1 MENTQRSL
9 PAAGHLL
16 LPGPAHHSEARASES
31 QPPSICWDLS
41 PTAEPGKNSS
51 HTWSKGETLLP
62 GTSLSTLVSC
72 EGFRELLPDQPGLHS
87 DNYEAIRIIAKL
99 LTFGGGNSHWLPE
112 LTSNLKSSN
121 GTELTGRFLPSQVG
135 WFCFGFGFRGS
146 SPLNGL
152 VVTLF

>member
-1 MENTQRSL
+1 MPLIPALGRWISEFEASL
-9 PAAGHLL
+9 VYKVSSRTAKATEKPSRKTKKKKEEEEAAGWTIPLI
-16 LPGPAHHSEARASES
+16 PALEEQRQA
-31 QPPSICWDLS
+31 DLR
-41 PTAEPGKNSS
+41 
-51 HTWSKGETLLP
+51 
-62 GTSLSTLVSC
+62 VC
-72 EGFRELLPDQPGLHS
+72 IQPGLHS